1 MDNKNNTSGQGD
13 PNHIY
18 FQELKK
24 LQQERLD
31 WLKKEGVKSE
41 QEWYERRQLNA
52 PTLKR
57 LRK

>member
-1 MDNKNNTSGQGD
+1 MDNKNNTNGQGD

-24 LQQERLD
+24 LQKEREE

-41 QEWYERRQLNA
+41 QEWYERRQLNN
-52 PTLKR
+52 LSR
-57 LRK
+57 NQ